1 MKNITDTAEIQAA
14 LEAFVPNSQGAEP
27 TNRVLPGASSAFDPQ
42 EWLERG
48 TINGEP
54 AQVFYIFDEEEASS
68 EDAEDYPWDEAHI
81 DRIIIGEEA

>member
-1 MKNITDTAEIQAA
+1 MKIITDAAEIQAA
-14 LEAFVPNSQGAEP
+14 FESFVPNKEGADV

-54 AQVFYIFDEEEASS
+54 AQVFYVFDEEDVTS
-68 EDAEDYPWDEAHI
+68 EDAEDYPWDTSI

>member
-14 LEAFVPNSQGAEP
+14 FQSFEPDGQGAEP
-27 TNRVLPGASSAFDPQ
+27 TNRLIPGASSAMDPQ

-54 AQVFYIFDEEEASS
+54 AQVFYVFDEEDVTS
-68 EDAEDYPWDEAHI
+68 EDAEDYPWDTSI
-81 DRIIIGEEA
+81 DRIVLGEEA